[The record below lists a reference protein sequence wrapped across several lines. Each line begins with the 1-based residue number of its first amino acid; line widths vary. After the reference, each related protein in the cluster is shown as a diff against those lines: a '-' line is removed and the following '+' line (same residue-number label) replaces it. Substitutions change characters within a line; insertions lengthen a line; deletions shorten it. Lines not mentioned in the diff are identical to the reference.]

1 MTRPIIV
8 QPGVLLSL
16 FLGWLGLIALA
27 FVLGLRM
34 A

>member
-8 QPGVLLSL
+8 QPGAVLTL
-16 FLGWLGLIALA
+16 FLSWVGLLALA
-27 FVLGLRM
+27 FVLGLRV